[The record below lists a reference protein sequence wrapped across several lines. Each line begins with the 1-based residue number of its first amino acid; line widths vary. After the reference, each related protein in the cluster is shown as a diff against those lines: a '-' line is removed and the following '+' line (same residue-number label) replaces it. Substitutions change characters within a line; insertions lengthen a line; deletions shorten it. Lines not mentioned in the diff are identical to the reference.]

1 MRSAGPD
8 IATHANR
15 LVAYAFDTVMVGMA
29 YWFVA
34 YSGESAGTSLES
46 PVLYAALFFAYQLF
60 FLRWNDG
67 SSFGK
72 SLRGICVISAAGTK
86 LAPKQAVVR
95 ALVLSLPF
103 ALFSVHDLLEA
114 LLSTLP
120 DPKFLAILPGV
131 LWWLAELFFAQ
142 SDHSRAASR
151 IESRGHWW
159 STYLRHSRIGLPPSP
174 PCTARLT
181 PSSVR
186 VHKRAPICREGRST
200 GTT

>member
-1 MRSAGPD
+1 VPSARPD
-8 IATHANR
+8 IASHANR

-34 YSGESAGTSLES
+34 YSGENAGTSLES
-46 PVLYAALFFAYQLF
+46 PVLYAGLFFAYQLF

-86 LAPKQAVVR
+86 LAPEQAVVR

-103 ALFSVHDLLEA
+103 ALFSAHDLLEA

-120 DPKFLAILPGV
+120 DAKFLAILPGV

-142 SDHSRAASR
+142 SDPLSRSITDRVARSLVVN
-151 IESRGHWW
+151 I
-159 STYLRHSRIGLPPSP
+159 PPP
-174 PCTARLT
+174 QP
-181 PSSVR
+181 
-186 VHKRAPICREGRST
+186 HRAPAVPMYSATDAEFGPRPRKGPNP
-200 GTT
+200 